1 MRFILLTAFLLF
13 SPSNVL
19 VSDSNTE
26 VSEITVLQIN
36 AKWNKHHNIDL
47 KELKGCKVNF
57 GWLEDQPQTLQSQ
70 VKTVPVIVVF
80 KNNKPVKQWNA
91 DLSFKLNVDLKE
103 IQNVVNAL

>member
-19 VSDSNTE
+19 VSDGNTE

-57 GWLEDQPQTLQSQ
+57 GWLEDQPKHLQNQ
-70 VKTVPVIVVF
+70 VKTVPVIVIF
-80 KNNKPVKQWNA
+80 KNNEPVKQWNA
-91 DLSFKLNVDLKE
+91 DLSFKLDVDLKE
-103 IQNVVNAL
+103 IQNVVNTL

>member
-19 VSDSNTE
+19 VSDSNTK
-26 VSEITVLQIN
+26 VSDVVVLQIN

-103 IQNVVNAL
+103 IQNVVNTL

>member
-36 AKWNKHHNIDL
+36 AKWNKHHNLDL
-47 KELKGCKVNF
+47 KQLKGCEVKF
-57 GWLEDQPQTLQSQ
+57 GWLEDQTKNFKKQIQ
-70 VKTVPVIVVF
+70 TVPVIVIF
-80 KNNKPVKQWNA
+80 KNNEPKRQWAA
-91 DLSFKLNVDLKE
+91 DLSFKLDVDLKE
-103 IQNVVNAL
+103 IQNVVNTL